1 MRRTKIICT
10 LGPATDQGTVL
21 EDMMRAGMN
30 VARFNFS
37 HGSHEEQKVRI
48 DQVKAKGPEIRIK
61 TFKEGRIEL
70 TTGDEFTLTT
80 REVEGDR
87 SIVSITYQGLPE
99 DVTVGTR
106 ILIDDGLLGLEV
118 LRIENGTD
126 IVCSVQN
133 DGPLS
138 DRKSINIPG
147 IQLRM
152 PYLSEKDRNDIIFGI
167 GEGIDFIA
175 ASFMRSADDARA
187 IKEILK
193 EQNAE
198 YVQVIAKI
206 ENMEGVNKITEILH
220 ETDGIMVARGDL
232 GVEVPYYELPE
243 IQKMLIKS
251 AISAGKLVVTA
262 TQMLESMAKNPRATR
277 AEVSDVA
284 NAVFDGTSAIMLSG
298 ETSVGKYPL
307 EDECHCTRD
316 LHYVLRPWGSLHR
329 SGHTVRRYGA
339 CGIGIPSGDA
349 DCRRDQFRTYL
360 PSAVHPLGHPSVH
373 RENGIFRHG
382 TVYPG
387 CTCGSHRRTGQ
398 DWRYDYGHGWYAGW
412 TLLIHQYAAAG
423 GHHAG
428 LY

>member
-48 DQVKAKGPEIRIK
+48 DQVKAARAKLGLPIGLLLDTKGPEIRIK

-206 ENMEGVNKITEILH
+206 ENMEGVNNITEILH

-243 IQKMLIKS
+243 IQKMLIK
-251 AISAGKLVVTA
+251 IG
-262 TQMLESMAKNPRATR
+262 RAH
-277 AEVSDVA
+277 V
-284 NAVFDGTSAIMLSG
+284 
-298 ETSVGKYPL
+298 
-307 EDECHCTRD
+307 
-316 LHYVLRPWGSLHR
+316 
-329 SGHTVRRYGA
+329 
-339 CGIGIPSGDA
+339 
-349 DCRRDQFRTYL
+349 
-360 PSAVHPLGHPSVH
+360 
-373 RENGIFRHG
+373 
-382 TVYPG
+382 
-387 CTCGSHRRTGQ
+387 
-398 DWRYDYGHGWYAGW
+398 
-412 TLLIHQYAAAG
+412 
-423 GHHAG
+423 
-428 LY
+428 

>member
-48 DQVKAKGPEIRIK
+48 DQVKAARAKLGLPIGLLLDTKGPEIRIK

-206 ENMEGVNKITEILH
+206 ENMEGVNNITEILH

-284 NAVFDGTSAIMLSG
+284 NAVFDGTSA
-298 ETSVGKYPL
+298 K
-307 EDECHCTRD
+307 
-316 LHYVLRPWGSLHR
+316 
-329 SGHTVRRYGA
+329 
-339 CGIGIPSGDA
+339 IGRAS
-349 DCRRDQFRTYL
+349 CRERVFDI
-360 PSAVHPLGHPSVH
+360 V
-373 RENGIFRHG
+373 
-382 TVYPG
+382 
-387 CTCGSHRRTGQ
+387 
-398 DWRYDYGHGWYAGW
+398 
-412 TLLIHQYAAAG
+412 
-423 GHHAG
+423 
-428 LY
+428 